1 MNPYCFINESEGI
14 HMLENIMNQLNPHQK
29 IAFQGVFLPR
39 EEPYKIKDKKFDIS
53 KRRSIIMSRTK
64 DNITIKEAD
73 IIARIL
79 NEMNVMYDS
88 FVYRDYDEF
97 KNICNKVGRHDI
109 TSRIYER
116 VDNICI
122 YGRQPDF
129 FYGSENDIDQLK
141 EGEPTTIAVIE
152 YGTLN
157 EIVNVQPDYRWGV
170 KRDYNLTESRVV
182 DSSITLRIFYKEG
195 EPHA

>member
-1 MNPYCFINESEGI
+1 
-14 HMLENIMNQLNPHQK
+14 MLENIMNQLNPHQK